1 LRGALKFLRAWID
14 SSGKSRNNVVALP
27 MPAME
32 AEMKIQRTT
41 RDGRG
46 FTLTE
51 LLVVICLV
59 AMVAVLLLPALVDS
73 KRKSSRVGCVNNLE
87 ELALGFKMW
96 AGDNGD
102 KYPTHFAVTNDAMM
116 KLISSGNAY
125 TLWQTMTNELSTPKI
140 LHCPADTNKIAA
152 TDFTVGFSDANIS
165 YFFSLDADETHPQMI
180 LAGDDNLVVNGVRV
194 RSGILNL
201 WTNAAVGWT
210 KERHGGAGNV
220 ALADGSAQ
228 QLTSSSL
235 LRFVQ
240 QTGVA
245 TNRLVIP

>member
-1 LRGALKFLRAWID
+1 MGTK
-14 SSGKSRNNVVALP
+14 
-27 MPAME
+27 
-32 AEMKIQRTT
+32 MKTQRTT
-41 RDGRG
+41 RDGEG
-46 FTLTE
+46 FTWVE

-59 AMVAVLLLPALVDS
+59 AVVAVLLLPALAAA
-73 KRKSSRVGCVNNLE
+73 KRKSSRIGCVDNLKD
-87 ELALGFKMW
+87 LALGFKMW

-102 KYPTHFAVTNDAMM
+102 KFPMQMSATNDAMT

-125 TLWQTMTNELSTPKI
+125 ALWQTMTNELSTPKI
-140 LHCPADTNKIAA
+140 LHCPADTNQIAA

-165 YFFSLDADETHPQMI
+165 YFFSLDADETHPQTV
-180 LAGDDNLVVNGVRV
+180 LSGDDNLAVNGVRV
-194 RSGILNL
+194 QPGILNL
-201 WTNAAVGWT
+201 WTNAVDGWT

-235 LRFVQ
+235 LQFVQ
-240 QTGVA
+240 QTATA

>member
-1 LRGALKFLRAWID
+1 MLT
-14 SSGKSRNNVVALP
+14 
-27 MPAME
+27 ME
-32 AEMKIQRTT
+32 TGMKTQRTT
-41 RDGRG
+41 RGGKG
-46 FTLTE
+46 FSLTE
-51 LLVVICLV
+51 LLVVICLLAV
-59 AMVAVLLLPALVDS
+59 VAVLLLPALAAS
-73 KRKSSRVGCVNNLE
+73 KRKSSRVGCVRNLE

-102 KYPTHFAVTNDAMM
+102 QFQIQLAATNDAMM
-116 KLISSGNAY
+116 KLISSGSAY
-125 TLWQTMTNELSTPKI
+125 ALWLTMTNELSTPKI

-165 YFFSLDADETHPQMI
+165 YFFSLDAGETHPQMI
-180 LAGDDNLVVNGVRV
+180 LSGDDNLAVNGVRV
-194 RSGILNL
+194 RPGILNL

-228 QLTSSSL
+228 QTTSSSL
-235 LRFVQ
+235 LQFVQ
-240 QTGVA
+240 QTGGA